1 MQTVA
6 SHAAADG
13 VRPQVGRYVDASIR
27 VMNDEGD
34 FAALSGAPVAF
45 RNGRIRLA
53 DAALSAR
60 HEGIPHG
67 VGESVGWK
75 YNGSSVMGCEPHAA
89 AVPGFWTGPSYTDWT
104 GMNMWWIAYEAETG
118 NVASN
123 TRIEIASL
131 ECWYLT
137 KGGVWTLLQSGAK
150 PVWGGVYAEDAIAV
164 QAGNQFR
171 IEVGASS
178 YYAIPG
184 GGCSVHG
191 GLAQIAT
198 PFAAGSDDI
207 NALYASVK
215 HRAIPI
221 SGSGDVD
228 SSRYI
233 VQCGIDYT
241 PFVGATVAAD
251 SGGLGYWPGA
261 GLGQFKLSTSEWRYS
276 HVFLRKPAVSLA
288 AVVAITP
295 PSYVY

>member
-6 SHAAADG
+6 SHADADI

-27 VMNDEGD
+27 VMNDESD
-34 FAALSGAPVAF
+34 FAGMSGAPVWF
-45 RNGRIRLA
+45 RNGRLRLA

-75 YNGSSVMGCEPHAA
+75 YNGSGVMGCEPHAT

-118 NVASN
+118 NEATN
-123 TRIEIASL
+123 TRVEIASL

-137 KGGVWTLLQSGAK
+137 RAGVWTLLQSAIK
-150 PVWGGVYAEDAIAV
+150 PAGGGVYAEDAIEV
-164 QAGNQFR
+164 LPGNDFR
-171 IEVGASS
+171 LEVGASS
-178 YYAIPG
+178 NYAIPG
-184 GGCSVHG
+184 GGCSIHG
-191 GLAQIAT
+191 WLGQITT
-198 PFAAGSDDI
+198 PFDAGDDNI

-221 SGSGDVD
+221 SGDGDVEL
-228 SSRYI
+228 SRYI

-241 PFVGATVAAD
+241 PFVGATVGAD
-251 SGGLGYWPGA
+251 SGETGYWPGA
-261 GLGQFKLSTSEWRYS
+261 GLGQFRFAASEWRYS
-276 HVFLRKPAVSLA
+276 HVLLRKPAVSLA
-288 AVVAITP
+288 TVIAIEP